1 MKLLRFYNPTMKTNL
16 LLPLILSLLGSGLVI
31 AQTTPPTVA
40 TEISSPSTAV
50 EKRVEHIR
58 VEDTDARIDEERIGG
73 ETQSITVQPK
83 GSMPAY
89 QVAPKTGERT
99 WKILGF

>member
-1 MKLLRFYNPTMKTNL
+1 MLRFYNLTMKTNL

-31 AQTTPPTVA
+31 AQTTSPTVA
-40 TEISSPSTAV
+40 TVTSSPSTAV

-83 GSMPAY
+83 GKMPAY

>member
-1 MKLLRFYNPTMKTNL
+1 MLRFYNLTMKTNL
-16 LLPLILSLLGSGLVI
+16 LLPLILPLLGSGLVI
-31 AQTTPPTVA
+31 AQTTSQKVA
-40 TEISSPSTAV
+40 TVTSSPSTAID
-50 EKRVEHIR
+50 KRVEHIR
-58 VEDTDARIDEERIGG
+58 VEDTGARIDEVRLGG

-83 GSMPAY
+83 GNMPAY